1 MKDEKVKRWYENL
14 EAKSVLTATTWLR
27 TLGYYC
33 ELEHT
38 TPKELLEEMKKPEYR
53 NTFLDFVRK
62 LEKEGKAGSYI
73 YRFKNTLRS
82 FSKFNQVNVNLEVNI
97 KGKGLNPTIDNER
110 VP

>member
-14 EAKSVLTATTWLR
+14 EAKSILTATTWLR

-33 ELEHT
+33 ESEHT
-38 TPKELLEEMKKPEYR
+38 TPKELLEEMRKPEYR
-53 NTFLDFVRK
+53 NAFLDFVGK

-97 KGKGLNPTIDNER
+97 KEKGLNPIIENER
-110 VP
+110 V